1 MAILNDRKITD
12 SAMSAASWAKS
23 SLALKLFT
31 IGILILILMI
41 PSFMLEKTLSERMSL
56 YQTAKSDVAKMWGC
70 SQVVSGPILVI
81 PYMSGNEYDARGT
94 LVSINTKKYAY
105 FLPDNLKINGEILP
119 EIRKRGIYNMIL
131 YKSQIELSGTFET
144 PDIEA
149 LGIPMDKVL
158 LDQAYLSIGITDM
171 QGISEMI
178 NVSWDNDV
186 HKVEP
191 GIGIGLDNMISSGV
205 HVPLGKNSDGINS
218 KEHAFKTLIHLK
230 GSESIQFLP
239 LGKETDVGVVSN
251 WSNPS
256 FSGKYLP
263 SEREVRDS
271 GFNARWKIL
280 QLNRNYPQKWT
291 GGTYELNQ
299 SAFGVD
305 LIMPVDEYLKISR
318 TNKYSLLFVVL
329 TFCAFFFIEVMSRR
343 RLHAIQYLLI
353 GFAICLF
360 YYLLLSLSECIGFG
374 YAYLIAGFAITA
386 LISGYSQAV
395 FVNLRLSGIIAAVL
409 GGLYSFLYVTLQQQD
424 YALLMGSIGLF
435 VILAVTMFLTSKI
448 DWYAIGKSSTSGDSC
463 ETGNK
468 NI

>member
-1 MAILNDRKITD
+1 MATFKDGKVTAT
-12 SAMSAASWAKS
+12 AMIAAKS
-23 SLALKLFT
+23 SLTIKLGT
-31 IGILILILMI
+31 IGVLILILMI
-41 PSFMLEKTLSERMSL
+41 PSTMLEKTLRERKSL
-56 YQTAKSDVAKMWGC
+56 YETAKSDVSRMWGS
-70 SQVVSGPILVI
+70 SQIVSGPILVI

-119 EIRKRGIYNMIL
+119 EIRKRGIYDMVL
-131 YKSQIELSGTFET
+131 YKSQIELSGTFEA

-149 LGIPMDKVL
+149 LGIPIDKVL
-158 LDQAYLSIGITDM
+158 FDQAYLSIGITDM

-178 NVSWDNDV
+178 NVSWDNSV
-186 HKVEP
+186 HTVEP

-205 HVPLGKNSDGINS
+205 HVPLGKISESLNSE
-218 KEHAFKTLIHLK
+218 EHTFKTLIQLK

-239 LGKETDVGVVSN
+239 LGKETDVGIVSN
-251 WSNPS
+251 WNNPS
-256 FSGKYLP
+256 FNGKYLP

-271 GFNARWKIL
+271 GFNAHWKIL

-318 TNKYSLLFVVL
+318 TNKYSLLFVAL
-329 TFCAFFFIEVMSRR
+329 TFCAFFFIEIMSRK

-395 FVNLRLSGIIAAVL
+395 FLNIRLSGIIGAVL
-409 GGLYSFLYVTLQQQD
+409 GGLYLFLYVTLQQQD

-448 DWYAIGKSSTSGDSC
+448 DWYTIGKSNTPENCNVPDDR
-463 ETGNK
+463 NLL
-468 NI
+468 

>member
-1 MAILNDRKITD
+1 MATFNDGKGTVT
-12 SAMSAASWAKS
+12 AMTAAKS
-23 SLALKLFT
+23 SLTIKLGT
-31 IGILILILMI
+31 IGLLILILMI
-41 PSFMLEKTLSERMSL
+41 PSVMLEKTLKERKSL
-56 YQTAKSDVAKMWGC
+56 YEAAKSDVSRMWGG
-70 SQVVSGPILVI
+70 SQVIAGPVLVI
-81 PYMSGNEYDARGT
+81 PYMSGNEYDSRGT

-105 FLPDNLKINGEILP
+105 FLPDNLKINGEVLP
-119 EIRKRGIYNMIL
+119 EIRKRGIYNMVL
-131 YKSQIELSGTFET
+131 YKSQIELSGDFEA

-149 LGIPMDKVL
+149 LGIPIDKVL
-158 LDQAYLSIGITDM
+158 LNQAYLSIGITDM

-178 NVSWDNDV
+178 TVSWDNNL

-191 GIGIGLDNMISSGV
+191 GIGIGLNNMISSGV
-205 HVPLGKNSDGINS
+205 HIPLGKNSDAINS
-218 KEHAFKTLIHLK
+218 NKHTFKTQIQLK
-230 GSESIQFLP
+230 GSECLQFLP
-239 LGKETDVGVVSN
+239 LGKETDVGIVSN
-251 WSNPS
+251 WNNPS
-256 FSGKYLP
+256 FNGKYLP

-271 GFNARWKIL
+271 GFNAQWKIL

-318 TNKYSLLFVVL
+318 TNKYSLLFVAL

-360 YYLLLSLSECIGFG
+360 YYLLLSLAECIGFG

-386 LISGYSQAV
+386 LITGYSQAV
-395 FVNLRLSGIIAAVL
+395 FVNVRLSGIIAAVL

-448 DWYAIGKSSTSGDSC
+448 DWYAIGKNCVPENANRSDD
-463 ETGNK
+463 K
-468 NI
+468 NLL